1 MLQVGASMG
10 DGGSRKARPSSAS
23 SAPSAVHRFGVGTA
37 GAAEAAYP
45 SGLRGL
51 DPNALLY
58 SQNSKPYG
66 KQVGAMGRG
75 CSFNSK
81 FRMQIQSWAFPYFN
95 NRVACIAPSPPETF
109 HFKVGLCEIN
119 SRL

>member
-10 DGGSRKARPSSAS
+10 GGSRKARPSSSAS
-23 SAPSAVHRFGVGTA
+23 SAPAAVHRFGVGTA

-45 SGLRGL
+45 DGLVGL

-66 KQVGAMGRG
+66 KQVGAKMGMGMG
-75 CSFNSK
+75 CSFHSK
-81 FRMQIQSWAFPYFN
+81 FRMQIQSWGISIFQQPRCLHCPLFSRDISFQG
-95 NRVACIAPSPPETF
+95 RV
-109 HFKVGLCEIN
+109 V
-119 SRL
+119 